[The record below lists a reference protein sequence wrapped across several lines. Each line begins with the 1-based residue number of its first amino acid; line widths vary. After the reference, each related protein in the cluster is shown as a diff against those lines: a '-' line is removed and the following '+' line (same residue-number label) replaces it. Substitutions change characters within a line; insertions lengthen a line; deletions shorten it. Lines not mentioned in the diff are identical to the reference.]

1 MIPLLY
7 LTDRTNC
14 NLIPDEIGI
23 AAVFRA
29 HGIDIEIAVWDETD
43 WTAHRSILIRTPW
56 DYAQKHE
63 LFLSKIHTAASSG
76 ANIIHSENIIRWN
89 IDKRYL
95 AQLAGDGFSVVPTHV
110 FNSFRL
116 RDTEPYLNEYGTVVV
131 KPVIGAGGRNTF
143 RLDRQTGAEPAATL
157 EDSPVLL
164 QPFMPE
170 IETGGELSFIF
181 LGGVYSHAVVKTAAA
196 GEFRV
201 QSRYGGNVKP
211 YLPSA
216 GEIAQAEI
224 LLRAAKLDTVYAR
237 VDTVSRS
244 GRLYLMELEIL
255 EPELFFRFSK
265 AGMARFAQAVSN
277 RCE

>member
-7 LTDRTNC
+7 LTDRANH
-14 NLIPDEIGI
+14 NLIPDETGI
-23 AAVFRA
+23 ADVFRA
-29 HGIDIEIAVWDETD
+29 HGIDIKIAVWDETD
-43 WTAHRSILIRTPW
+43 WTAHRNILIRTPW

-63 LFLSKIHTAASSG
+63 LFLSKIHTAAQTG

-95 AQLAGDGFSVVPTHV
+95 AQLAEGGFSVVPTHV
-110 FNSFRL
+110 FTSFR
-116 RDTEPYLNEYGTVVV
+116 RQDIEPYLNEYGTVVI

-143 RLDRQTGAEPAATL
+143 RLNHKTGTESAASL
-157 EDSPVLL
+157 EGNPVLL

-181 LGGVYSHAVVKTAAA
+181 FGGVFSHAVIKTAAA

-201 QSRYGGNVKP
+201 QSRYGGAVNR
-211 YLPSA
+211 YLPSIN
-216 GEIAQAEI
+216 EITQAEA
-224 LLRAAKLDTVYAR
+224 LLNAAKLDTVYAR
-237 VDTVSRS
+237 VDAVSRG

-255 EPELFFRFSK
+255 EPELFLRFSEG
-265 AGMARFAQAVSN
+265 GMTRFAQAVLN
-277 RCE
+277 RCK